1 MSLIFGI
8 LVFGALLAAVFGRRV
23 GAMFVTGAGM
33 LVMTG
38 IGLVSI
44 AFLWFLVANGF
55 WSSHPSSSSS
65 SYSSYG
71 TSYGSTPTYG
81 SGAVAQTP
89 TYGSGATTQTYAP
102 ATQTPAPTYQ
112 TPMPT
117 YSAAVPATNNQMPAS
132 TRVPRLGLDVAAIPL
147 DTQSQLARPDVPLDT
162 GATVTGGYGNPA
174 TSPSLQTGDIILKAG
189 IQDQYTHLIDPSHPL
204 SEFLARVPYNVP
216 VILYVYRP
224 GQDEFWVKLHPQ

>member
-38 IGLVSI
+38 FGLVSI

-65 SYSSYG
+65 SYSTYG
-71 TSYGSTPTYG
+71 SSYGSTPTHG
-81 SGAVAQTP
+81 S
-89 TYGSGATTQTYAP
+89 SATSQTYAP
-102 ATQTPAPTYQ
+102 TTQTPAPTYQ
-112 TPMPT
+112 TP
-117 YSAAVPATNNQMPAS
+117 APATNYHAAAPAANDQTPPS
-132 TRVPRLGLDVAAIPL
+132 VTVPRLGLDVTEIPL
-147 DTQSQLARPDVPLDT
+147 GTQSGLAQPDVPSDT

-189 IQDQYTHLIDPSHPL
+189 IQDQFTHLIDSSHPL
-204 SEFLARVPYNVP
+204 PDFLARVPYNVP

>member
-38 IGLVSI
+38 VGLVSI
-44 AFLWFLVANGF
+44 AFLWFLAANGF

-71 TSYGSTPTYG
+71 TSYGSTPAY
-81 SGAVAQTP
+81 SSDAAAQTP
-89 TYGSGATTQTYAP
+89 NYGSSATSQTYAP

-112 TPMPT
+112 MP
-117 YSAAVPATNNQMPAS
+117 APATNNQMPAS

-147 DTQSQLARPDVPLDT
+147 GTQSQLARPDVPLDT